1 MTGTVSGKGFNRLNL
16 RASEGEISYN
26 AGVTPEDL
34 WRAVGEIL
42 LVHRTRKKWNPI
54 DVERHGGPTYKTVQA
69 IELGDVGRVDML
81 ARHAE
86 ALGLSI
92 VDVLR
97 SALDQSKSK
106 ISPEAAR
113 IVRKFQATTVEGR
126 EALMALARALPDEK
140 PV

>member
-1 MTGTVSGKGFNRLNL
+1 M
-16 RASEGEISYN
+16 
-26 AGVTPEDL
+26 
-34 WRAVGEIL
+34 
-42 LVHRTRKKWNPI
+42 
-54 DVERHGGPTYKTVQA
+54 
-69 IELGDVGRVDML
+69 GRVDML